1 MVCVCQPQSQGQ
13 WFWLVHL
20 YGGVE
25 NDQESFHKKSVLE
38 LFLTLF
44 SGREGWAAWP
54 SAPSHVAYF
63 LRNLCTSC
71 EETSVAPQ
79 KSQRFSSSAHNE
91 TFIFLRTFIRNFIFP
106 FNPRL
111 DCPAYGKTELCV
123 VVSGP
128 LYLFPDTFSLFLWQ
142 TDWLRL
148 ADEWNDAT
156 KWSDFPVRCATFRRW
171 IGGDDDNTGWND
183 SHQITPTSRSRD
195 GRWASKAGTHGNS
208 LPSKKPH
215 ERLLPRV

>member
-13 WFWLVHL
+13 WFWSVHH
-20 YGGVE
+20 YGDFE
-25 NDQESFHKKSVLE
+25 SDQESFHKKSVLE

-63 LRNLCTSC
+63 LRNLCTTF

-79 KSQRFSSSAHNE
+79 KSQWVFIICPQRDLHFSSDFSG
-91 TFIFLRTFIRNFIFP
+91 ILLP

-111 DCPAYGKTELCV
+111 DCPTYGKTELCV

-142 TDWLRL
+142 KDWCCEL
-148 ADEWNDAT
+148 ADNENDAT
-156 KWSDFPVRCATFRRW
+156 KWLDFPVRCATFRRW
-171 IGGDDDNTGWND
+171 YGGDDDNTGWND

>member
-13 WFWLVHL
+13 WFWSVHH
-20 YGGVE
+20 YGDFE
-25 NDQESFHKKSVLE
+25 SDQESFHKKSVLE

-91 TFIFLRTFIRNFIFP
+91 TFIFLRTYIRNLFFLQSPPGLPHLWEDWIV
-106 FNPRL
+106 RRSERSL
-111 DCPAYGKTELCV
+111 IL
-123 VVSGP
+123 VSRHFLP
-128 LYLFPDTFSLFLWQ
+128 LPVA
-142 TDWLRL
+142 DWLIT
-148 ADEWNDAT
+148 A
-156 KWSDFPVRCATFRRW
+156 RRW
-171 IGGDDDNTGWND
+171 MKWCD
-183 SHQITPTSRSRD
+183 
-195 GRWASKAGTHGNS
+195 
-208 LPSKKPH
+208 
-215 ERLLPRV
+215 